1 MPRRPLYPAAIYNCN
16 TIQLIK
22 SLATTALKTRN
33 NYYLHLTMQYN
44 YISSIDYINSLEFDY
59 IETYSFQRGIAFEQT
74 LMLLKPEYERLKVR
88 RERRNNLSESEE
100 VRFSELKGLLR
111 FTQYLINDKGQ
122 FHPSCI
128 KVCTFK
134 NNDPEV
140 TRLASILRTEIVET
154 ESWLCAPMYR
164 DAIVFYNKS
173 AEIVSV
179 LNVCLSCN
187 YMETKAFNHVTG
199 DSKTYDLL
207 KAFFLEIGHDVE
219 ID

>member
-1 MPRRPLYPAAIYNCN
+1 MGLTNKNVAI
-16 TIQLIK
+16 TWF
-22 SLATTALKTRN
+22 KTRN
-33 NYYLHLTMQYN
+33 NYHLDFTMQYK

-59 IETYSFQRGIAFEQT
+59 IETYSFQRGIAFEET
-74 LMLLKPEYERLKVR
+74 LKLLKPEYARLKVR
-88 RERRNNLSESEE
+88 RERRNNLSETEE
-100 VRFSELKGLLR
+100 VRFLELNGLLG
-111 FTQYLINDKGQ
+111 FTQYLMNDKGQ

-128 KVCTFK
+128 RVSTFK

-140 TRLASILRTEIVET
+140 TRLTSILCTEIVET

-164 DAIVFYNKS
+164 DAVVFYNKS

-187 YMETKAFNHVTG
+187 YMETEMFNHITG

-207 KAFFLEIGHDVE
+207 KAFFLEIGDDVE
-219 ID
+219 TD